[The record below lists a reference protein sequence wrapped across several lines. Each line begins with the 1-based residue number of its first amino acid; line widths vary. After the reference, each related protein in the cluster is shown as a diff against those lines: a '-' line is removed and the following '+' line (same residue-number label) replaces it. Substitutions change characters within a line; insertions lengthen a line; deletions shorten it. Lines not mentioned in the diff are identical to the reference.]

1 MAFTANTPNSAYP
14 WRPDITTFAAPD
26 VLPDALVL
34 QCSTVSG
41 SVEGDAP
48 SVRVAFIN
56 DDEAQFIAESSEI
69 PEAEPELAECVV
81 FTGKISQLIRVSREQ
96 FYTDGTADQL
106 ASSVA
111 RALVRKA
118 DNAFLAQPAPTPP
131 ATNPA
136 AGVLNVA
143 GIVEGDE
150 VADSLDA
157 LVDLVAELQ
166 ANGSQ
171 PSHILVD
178 PFGWAQL
185 RKLKFAADSN
195 QSLLGAGTN
204 DAEPMLLSL
213 PVIVNVAVPPLTGV
227 VIDRSAVV
235 SAVGPVQV
243 ATSADAYFS
252 TDDIGLRATWR
263 IGQNIVRPD
272 RVGMFAIA
280 GDGS

>member
-1 MAFTANTPNSAYP
+1 MAFTAQTGNSAYP

-26 VLPDALVL
+26 VLGEALIN
-34 QCSTVSG
+34 QCSTVAG
-41 SVEGDAP
+41 AIEGDAP
-48 SVRVAFIN
+48 SVRVAYIN
-56 DDEAQFIAESSEI
+56 DDEATFIAEASEI

-96 FYTDGTADQL
+96 YYSDGTADQL

-111 RALVRKA
+111 RALIRKA
-118 DNAFLAQPAPTPP
+118 DNAFLAQAEPTPP

-136 AGVLNVA
+136 AGILNVA
-143 GIVEGDE
+143 GIVEGDS
-150 VADSLDA
+150 VTGSLDA

-166 ANGSQ
+166 SNGGT

-185 RKLKFAADSN
+185 RKLKFATDSN
-195 QSLLGAGTN
+195 QSLLGAGTV
-204 DAEPMLLSL
+204 DADPMLLSL
-213 PVIVNVAVPPLTGV
+213 PVIVNVAVPQLTGV
-227 VIDRSAVV
+227 VIDSSAIV

-252 TDDIGLRATWR
+252 TDDIALRATWR

-272 RVGMFAIA
+272 RVGVFAIA

>member
-1 MAFTANTPNSAYP
+1 MAFTAQTGNSAYP

-26 VLPDALVL
+26 VLGEALIL
-34 QCSTVSG
+34 QCSTVAG
-41 SVEGDAP
+41 AVEGDAP
-48 SVRVAFIN
+48 SVRVAYIN
-56 DDEAQFIAESSEI
+56 DDEATFIAEASEI
-69 PEAEPELAECVV
+69 PEAEPELAESVV

-96 FYTDGTADQL
+96 YYHEGTADQL
-106 ASSVA
+106 AGSVS
-111 RALVRKA
+111 RALIRKA
-118 DNAFLAQPAPTPP
+118 DIAFLAQAEPTPP

-136 AGVLNVA
+136 AGILNVA
-143 GIVEGDE
+143 GIVEGDP
-150 VADSLDA
+150 VTGSLDA
-157 LVDLVAELQ
+157 LVDLVAQLQ
-166 ANGSQ
+166 ANGGT

-185 RKLKFAADSN
+185 RKLKHATDSN
-195 QSLLGAGTN
+195 QSLLGAGTV

-213 PVIVNVAVPPLTGV
+213 PVIVNVAVPQLTGV

-272 RVGMFAIA
+272 RVGVFDIT